1 MSTSTAEHS
10 GMEETGAPATAEEIQ
25 DEVGTMGLDS
35 KPDSEINGQSEVCL
49 YVISPPSRP
58 NTGGTNGTPHAQV
71 GAGPSK
77 SAKKKAKKKAAAA
90 RKADAA
96 ETNGTEGLEEAGTS
110 NGNAESNG
118 IQPAETNG
126 PSGKKK
132 SKTGM
137 VILQESYHTVTRIS
151 LTCIATWCCA
161 CSNQSS

>member
-1 MSTSTAEHS
+1 
-10 GMEETGAPATAEEIQ
+10 MEETAAPATAEELQ
-25 DEVGTMGLDS
+25 DEVANMGLDS
-35 KPDSEINGQSEVCL
+35 KPDSEINGQSEVRL
-49 YVISPPSRP
+49 YVVDHVPIPEEA
-58 NTGGTNGTPHAQV
+58 GTNRCSHAQV

-118 IQPAETNG
+118 IHSAETNG

-132 SKTGM
+132 TKKGM
-137 VILQESYHTVTRIS
+137 VTAVTSLQELYSTMMCIS
-151 LTCIATWCCA
+151 LTGVAMWCCT